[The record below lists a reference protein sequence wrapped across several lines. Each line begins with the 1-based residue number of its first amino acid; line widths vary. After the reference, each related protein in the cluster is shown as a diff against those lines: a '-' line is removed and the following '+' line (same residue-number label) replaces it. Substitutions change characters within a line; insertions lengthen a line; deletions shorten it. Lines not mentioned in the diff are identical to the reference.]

1 MKRIVLVACASKKG
15 VERARAK
22 DLYQSWLFKMN
33 LAYAKS
39 LKPDFIFILSAKY
52 GLINLDEEIEPY
64 DKTLNKM
71 SLLERKEWAE
81 KVLEDLG
88 KITSFNEDEFIFLAG
103 EKYREFIL
111 PQIKNYQVPLQ
122 GLGIGR
128 QLKWLKQKLNQ

>member
-1 MKRIVLVACASKKG
+1 MKRIVLIACASKKG
-15 VERARAK
+15 VERALAK

-39 LKPDFIFILSAKY
+39 LKPDLIFILSAKY

-81 KVLEDLG
+81 KVLEDLR
-88 KITSFNEDEFIFLAG
+88 KITSFNDDEFIFLAG
-103 EKYREFIL
+103 ERYREFIL
-111 PQIKNYQVPLQ
+111 PKIKNYHVPLK